1 MSVIER
7 SAHLKA
13 VSGLLK
19 RHRVVAILGARQVG
33 KTTLARQVVASRR
46 GQVHLF
52 DLEDPA
58 DVARL
63 SEPMLAL
70 RSLRGL
76 IVIDEV
82 QRMQGLFPVLRVL
95 SDRPRSP
102 ARFLLLGSASPDLV
116 KKTSET
122 LAGRI
127 VYHELGGFSLA
138 EIGQQHQKKL
148 WLRGGFPR
156 AFLARTEKASVE
168 WRQGFI
174 RTFLERDIPQLGISV
189 PSATLRR
196 FWSMLAHY
204 HGQVWNASA
213 FASAFGVADTT
224 IRRYLELLIG
234 TFVVRLLLPFHENL
248 AKRQVKSPKV
258 YLADSGMLH
267 ALLGL
272 ITHRDLERHPALGVS
287 WEGFA
292 IGQVTRHL
300 RARAEECYFWA
311 THAGAELDL
320 LVTRGNRR
328 LGFEIKRTDAP
339 KVTRSM
345 HVALSDLKLQRLDVI
360 HAGEHTFPLDTK
372 IRAVSLSRLLEDL
385 KPLG

>member
-1 MSVIER
+1 MIDRR
-7 SAHLKA
+7 SHLEA
-13 VSGLLK
+13 VSGLLR
-19 RHRVVAILGARQVG
+19 RHPVVALLGARQVG

-46 GQVHLF
+46 GQVHHF

-58 DVARL
+58 DLARL
-63 SEPMLAL
+63 SEPMLVL
-70 RSLRGL
+70 KRLRGL
-76 IVIDEV
+76 VVIDEV
-82 QRMQGLFPVLRVL
+82 QRMRALFPVLRVL
-95 SDRPRSP
+95 ADRPRSP

-116 KKTSET
+116 QSTSET

-127 VYHELGGFSLA
+127 VYHDLEGFSLE
-138 EIGQQHQKKL
+138 EIGRQPQDRL

-156 AFLARTEKASVE
+156 AFLARTEQASVE

-174 RTFLERDIPQLGISV
+174 RTFLERDLPQLGISI

-204 HGQVWNASA
+204 HGQIWNASA

-224 IRRYLELLIG
+224 VRRYLDLLIG
-234 TFVVRLLLPFHENL
+234 TFVVRQLLPFHVNL
-248 AKRQVKSPKV
+248 TKRQVKAPKV
-258 YLADSGMLH
+258 YLADSGLHH

-272 ITHRDLERHPALGVS
+272 STFRDLERHPALGAS

-292 IGQVTRHL
+292 IGQVARHL

-320 LVTRGNRR
+320 LVVRGNRR

-339 KVTRSM
+339 RVTRSM
-345 HVALSDLKLQRLDVI
+345 RVALTDLRLQRLDVI
-360 HAGEHTFPLDTK
+360 HAGEHTFPLDRA
-372 IRAVSLSRLLEDL
+372 IRAVAFSRLLEDL

>member
-1 MSVIER
+1 
-7 SAHLKA
+7 
-13 VSGLLK
+13 
-19 RHRVVAILGARQVG
+19 
-33 KTTLARQVVASRR
+33 
-46 GQVHLF
+46 
-52 DLEDPA
+52 
-58 DVARL
+58 
-63 SEPMLAL
+63 
-70 RSLRGL
+70 
-76 IVIDEV
+76 
-82 QRMQGLFPVLRVL
+82 MQGLFPVLRVL

-272 ITHRDLERHPALGVS
+272 ITHRDLERH
-287 WEGFA
+287 
-292 IGQVTRHL
+292 L